1 VSAYTGQQ
9 GKGAATTRRATR
21 RAEAEARNLAT
32 PPERRRYYRRPCPS
46 GKRKYATES
55 QARTE
60 LVGALVGANSGDGK
74 RHEKRVYECP
84 ACGHWHLT
92 SKPAMAARKVRE
104 P

>member
-1 VSAYTGQQ
+1 MSAYTGPQ
-9 GKGAATTRRATR
+9 GKGAATTRRATK
-21 RAEAEARNLAT
+21 RAEAEARNLTT
-32 PPERRRYYRRPCPS
+32 PTERRRYYRRPCPH

-60 LVGALVGANSGDGK
+60 LVGALVGANSGNGK
-74 RHEKRVYECP
+74 RHEQRAYECP

>member
-1 VSAYTGQQ
+1 MSAYTGQQ
-9 GKGAATTRRATR
+9 GKGAATTRRATK

-32 PPERRRYYRRPCPS
+32 PPERRRYYRRPCPH
-46 GKRKYATES
+46 GKRKYAAES

-60 LVGALVGANSGDGK
+60 LVGALLGRNSGDGK

-84 ACGHWHLT
+84 ACAHWHLT